1 MKIPLQELQ
10 ILHNSVAPWYCEN
23 KTNLFSYTSRVWHLM
38 KMFRG
43 IFIYMYTY
51 MSYHRS
57 NFLSN
62 PRCSFS
68 DVNLMCNIWRF
79 NNTTPPP
86 PFPLLSVLFLR
97 CYSKKGNMTSPW
109 SSTKVTLHLTGEPML
124 RVHERARSLLL
135 LISCSQARLQQKPFW
150 KLRTTTHPGSGLNL
164 GPPDTSLMRNSS
176 GLSRPFGL

>member
-86 PFPLLSVLFLR
+86 PSPFYQSFSLDVTAKKAIWLHFVFAFWYLYLVFL
-97 CYSKKGNMTSPW
+97 YFVVV
-109 SSTKVTLHLTGEPML
+109 STKSWQPSSWLH
-124 RVHERARSLLL
+124 
-135 LISCSQARLQQKPFW
+135 
-150 KLRTTTHPGSGLNL
+150 
-164 GPPDTSLMRNSS
+164 
-176 GLSRPFGL
+176 